1 MQGSEAVLCC
11 AVLCCAVLVC
21 GELDQWWEG
30 LVNKLPALQ
39 YIPALDSS
47 NKETPEK
54 QGRLER
60 AARQDG
66 SVQTSP
72 DRSCDSEGKETINRD
87 QNRLLRHSAMPS
99 LIHAPPRRTGALAPP
114 RLIVLG
120 LFLPR
125 QLTHHAPGTLLL
137 FWCGSSLVSESHL
150 V

>member
-11 AVLCCAVLVC
+11 AVLCWSVGNSISGGRASL
-21 GELDQWWEG
+21 
-30 LVNKLPALQ
+30 NKLPALQ
-39 YIPALDSS
+39 YIPALESS

-60 AARQDG
+60 AACQDG

-72 DRSCDSEGKETINRD
+72 DRSCDSEGKETINHD
-87 QNRLLRHSAMPS
+87 HEPAAAPFRHAKLEPCT
-99 LIHAPPRRTGALAPP
+99 ATADRCPGAP

-125 QLTHHAPGTLLL
+125 QLTQHAPGTLLL